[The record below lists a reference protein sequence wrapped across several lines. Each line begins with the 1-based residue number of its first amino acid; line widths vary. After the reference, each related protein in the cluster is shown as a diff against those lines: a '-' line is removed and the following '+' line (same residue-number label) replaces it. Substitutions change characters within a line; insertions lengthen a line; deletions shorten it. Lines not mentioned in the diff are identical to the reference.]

1 MTAKTGNID
10 EVLNQVDS
18 ESEGSIQSLFL
29 DQEIR
34 IKNAEIKQG
43 SKGEYAII
51 QLDDSNGAAHT
62 VHSSSGVVLDNLKK
76 LVADG
81 DLGKVQYP
89 CKCVEKKSSNG
100 RNYLTLV
107 GV

>member
-1 MTAKTGNID
+1 MTNKTGNID
-10 EVLNQVDS
+10 EVLNQTDS

-29 DQEIR
+29 NQEIR
-34 IKNAEIKQG
+34 IKNAEIKTG

-51 QLDDSNGAAHT
+51 QLDDSNGAAHV
-62 VHSSSGVVLDNLKK
+62 VHSSSGVIVDNLKSLK
-76 LVADG
+76 MA
-81 DLGKVQYP
+81 DLGKVEFP

-100 RNYLTLV
+100 RTYLTLT

>member
-10 EVLNQVDS
+10 EILNQVDS

-62 VHSSSGVVLDNLKK
+62 VHSSSGVVVDNLKQ
-76 LVADG
+76 LIEA
-81 DLGKVQYP
+81 DLGKVEFP

>member
-51 QLDDSNGAAHT
+51 QLDDSNGAKHT
-62 VHSSSGVVLDNLKK
+62 VHSSSSVVVDHIKQLIE
-76 LVADG
+76 A
-81 DLGKVQYP
+81 DLGKVEFP

>member
-1 MTAKTGNID
+1 MTAKTGNIE

-29 DQEIR
+29 NQEIR

-51 QLDDSNGAAHT
+51 QLDDSNGASHT
-62 VHSSSGVVLDNLKK
+62 VHSSSGVVVDNLKQ
-76 LVADG
+76 LIEA
-81 DLGKVQYP
+81 DLGKVEFP

>member
-10 EVLNQVDS
+10 EILNQVDS

-51 QLDDSNGAAHT
+51 QLDDSSGTAQT
-62 VHSSSGVVLDNLKK
+62 VHSSSGVVVDNLNQ
-76 LVADG
+76 LIEA
-81 DLGKVQYP
+81 DLGKVEYP

>member
-1 MTAKTGNID
+1 MTNKTGNID

-29 DQEIR
+29 NQEIR
-34 IKNAEIKQG
+34 IKNAEIKTG

-51 QLDDSNGAAHT
+51 QLDDSNGAAHV
-62 VHSSSGVVLDNLKK
+62 VHSSSGVIVDNLKSLK
-76 LVADG
+76 MA
-81 DLGKVQYP
+81 DLGKVEFP

-100 RNYLTLV
+100 RTYLTLT

>member
-1 MTAKTGNID
+1 MTNKTGNID
-10 EVLNQVDS
+10 EVLNQTDS

-29 DQEIR
+29 NQEIR
-34 IKNAEIKQG
+34 VKNAEIKTG

-51 QLDDSNGAAHT
+51 QLDDSNGAAHV
-62 VHSSSGVVLDNLKK
+62 VHSSSGVIVDNLKSLK
-76 LVADG
+76 MA
-81 DLGKVQYP
+81 DLGKVEFP

-100 RNYLTLV
+100 RTYLTLT

>member
-1 MTAKTGNID
+1 MTAKTGNIE

-29 DQEIR
+29 NQEIR

-62 VHSSSGVVLDNLKK
+62 VHSSSGVVVDNLKQ
-76 LVADG
+76 LIEA
-81 DLGKVQYP
+81 DLGKVEFP

>member
-1 MTAKTGNID
+1 MTKKTGNI
-10 EVLNQVDS
+10 EEILNQTDS

-34 IKNAEIKQG
+34 LKNAEIKQG

-51 QLDDSNGAAHT
+51 ELDDSDGNPHT
-62 VHSSSGVVLDNLKK
+62 VHSSSGVIVDNIKQLQQN
-76 LVADG
+76 G
-81 DLGKVQYP
+81 LGTDIEFP

-100 RNYLTLV
+100 RTYLTLA